1 MILTRCAF
9 SSPLCFALLACSA
22 QARTRSGNRQ
32 INLRRFRFTGK
43 SQDDDVDDNDGDDD
57 DVVPTKLREEC
68 IGSSRLSPTGARFRN
83 NLNQTSTHW
92 SALQDHIAVNWNT
105 ETFFT
110 HCSTLVLTTQ
120 LYALVSPL
128 IEMHVIQIKP
138 PHLPLTH
145 DQCAASS
152 ESMARTFTL
161 TWDRFASIS
170 KKLQFW
176 NCSNSVFTRGKL
188 LHSSC
193 CCCCTTNT

>member
-1 MILTRCAF
+1 MH
-9 SSPLCFALLACSA
+9 SPPCFACLLACLLACSA
-22 QARTRSGNRQ
+22 QARTRSDNRQ
-32 INLRRFRFTGK
+32 INFRRCRFTGK
-43 SQDDDVDDNDGDDD
+43 SQDDDVDDNNDD

-83 NLNQTSTHW
+83 NLNPTSTHW

-120 LYALVSPL
+120 LCALVSPL
-128 IEMHVIQIKP
+128 NEMHVIQIKP
-138 PHLPLTH
+138 HLHLPLTH

-193 CCCCTTNT
+193 CCCTTNL

>member
-9 SSPLCFALLACSA
+9 SSLLCLLACSA
-22 QARTRSGNRQ
+22 QARTRSDNRQ

-43 SQDDDVDDNDGDDD
+43 SQDDDVDDNNDEDDDD

-83 NLNQTSTHW
+83 NLNPTSTHW

-120 LYALVSPL
+120 LCALVSPL

-138 PHLPLTH
+138 PHPPLTH

-152 ESMARTFTL
+152 DLHINLGPICVDFLETAILELLQLCFHTRQ
-161 TWDRFASIS
+161 ASS
-170 KKLQFW
+170 QQL
-176 NCSNSVFTRGKL
+176 L
-188 LHSSC
+188 LHNKSTICSG
-193 CCCCTTNT
+193 